1 MNCYQMLFMEYFVK
15 FLATFLIYF
24 GVFGFLDYKGII
36 GKIMNFLMKIPEKIL
51 NFLLIK
57 IAK

>member
-1 MNCYQMLFMEYFVK
+1 MKYFVK

-36 GKIMNFLMKIPEKIL
+36 GKIMNFLMKIPDNIL
-51 NFLLIK
+51 HIFSSGPPMS
-57 IAK
+57 